1 MKPVTIEWLE
11 KIKACPEGIKY
22 FVELDQEYNN
32 PIKLC
37 KKLKDDG
44 KIEWLSWLAYRY
56 CLDIE
61 DNPEVRKYITD
72 SYLAYSYC
80 KDIKDRP
87 YKYCKNIEDRPEIRK
102 YITSSDDAYM
112 YCRYIKDRQDI
123 SKYITEPLYAYC
135 YCNWVKDRPEIRKY
149 ITAFKG
155 MSKTVQK

>member
-87 YKYCKNIEDRPEIRK
+87 SVRK
-102 YITSSDDAYM
+102 YITDSNSAYW
-112 YCRYIKDRQDI
+112 YCYNIKDR
-123 SKYITEPLYAYC
+123 LL
-135 YCNWVKDRPEIRKY
+135 
-149 ITAFKG
+149 
-155 MSKTVQK
+155 